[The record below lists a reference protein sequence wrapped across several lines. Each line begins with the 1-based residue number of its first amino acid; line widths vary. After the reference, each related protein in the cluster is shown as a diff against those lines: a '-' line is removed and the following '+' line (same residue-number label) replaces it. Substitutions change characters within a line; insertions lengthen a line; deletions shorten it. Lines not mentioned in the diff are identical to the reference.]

1 MTLQPGTTLGPYK
14 VTAKIGAGGMREVY
28 RARGTNLLVT
38 LRSVAMSLRSCTS
51 GTSRILGALL
61 VLTVVTGLVARA
73 HALPADIVGVW
84 DTGDGAH
91 VEIYERDGKYQ
102 GKFVLFYDEPPAGGV
117 DAENPDPALRDR
129 PLLGAD
135 FILNFEFD
143 GKKWTKGRLYNPENG
158 KQYKADLELRDG
170 VLKVRGWIG
179 MRLIG
184 RTVEWTR
191 AD

>member
-1 MTLQPGTTLGPYK
+1 MPLLSGTTLGPCA
-14 VTAKIGAGGMREVY
+14 VTAKIGEVGMGEVY
-28 RARGTNLLVT
+28 RVRDTNLPVM
-38 LRSVAMSLRSCTS
+38 LRSVAMSLQSCASVT
-51 GTSRILGALL
+51 GRLLGALL
-61 VLTVVTGLVARA
+61 VLMVVTGLVAIA
-73 HALPADIVGVW
+73 DALPADIVGVW

-91 VEIYERDGKYQ
+91 VEIYERDGKYH

-135 FILNFEFD
+135 LILNFEFN
-143 GKKWTKGRLYNPENG
+143 GKKWKKGRLYNPENG

>member
-1 MTLQPGTTLGPYK
+1 MPLEPGTTLGPYS
-14 VTAKIGAGGMREVY
+14 VIAKIGEGGMGEVY
-28 RARGTNLLVT
+28 RTRGANLLVT
-38 LRSVAMSLRSCTS
+38 LRSVAMSLRSCAS
-51 GTSRILGALL
+51 VTSRLLGPLL

-73 HALPADIVGVW
+73 DGLPADIVGVW

-102 GKFVLFYDEPPAGGV
+102 GKFVLFYDEPPAGGI

-135 FILNFEFD
+135 FVLNFEFD
-143 GKKWTKGRLYNPENG
+143 GKKWKKGRLYNPENG

-191 AD
+191 TD

>member
-1 MTLQPGTTLGPYK
+1 MSLEPGTTLGSYS
-14 VTAKIGAGGMREVY
+14 VTAKIGEGGMGEVY
-28 RARGTNLLVT
+28 RARSTNLLVT
-38 LRSVAMSLRSCTS
+38 LRGVAMSLRSCA
-51 GTSRILGALL
+51 GVASRPLGAML
-61 VLTVVTGLVARA
+61 VLTVATGLVAIA
-73 HALPADIVGVW
+73 DALPGEIVGVW

-143 GKKWTKGRLYNPENG
+143 GKKWKKGRLYNPENG

-179 MRLIG
+179 MRWLG

>member
-1 MTLQPGTTLGPYK
+1 MALEVGSRLGPYE
-14 VTAKIGAGGMREVY
+14 VSAKIGEGGMGEVS
-28 RARGTNLLVT
+28 RARNTKTPLTLL
-38 LRSVAMSLRSCTS
+38 SVAMSLQVCGSAASRLL
-51 GTSRILGALL
+51 GTLL
-61 VLTVVTGLVARA
+61 VLTVVTGLMAMA
-73 HALPADIVGVW
+73 DALPGDIVGVW

-91 VEIYERDGKYQ
+91 VEIYERDGKYHGQ
-102 GKFVLFYDEPPAGGV
+102 FVWFYDEPPAGGV
-117 DAENPDPALRDR
+117 DFKNPDPALRDR

-135 FILNFEFD
+135 FVLNFEFD
-143 GKKWTKGRLYNPENG
+143 GRKWKKGRLYNPENG

>member
-1 MTLQPGTTLGPYK
+1 MALTVGSRLGHYD
-14 VTAKIGAGGMREVY
+14 VTALIGEGGMGDVY

-38 LRSVAMSLRSCTS
+38 LRSVAMSFRSS
-51 GTSRILGALL
+51 ASVTSRLLGALL
-61 VLTVVTGLVARA
+61 VLTVVTGLVAIA
-73 HALPADIVGVW
+73 DALPADIVGVW

-143 GKKWTKGRLYNPENG
+143 GKKWKKGRLYNPENG

-179 MRLIG
+179 MRLLG